1 MILVDVLSS
10 TILLRERWSRYSN
23 QETLHPVSRIVMLG
37 YAVAMH
43 VKFNFR
49 SLFFFFCALLDCRPR
64 GIIFR
69 ATSGITSFRL
79 R

>member
-10 TILLRERWSRYSN
+10 TILLRESWSRYSN
-23 QETLHPVSRIVMLG
+23 QETLHPVSRIVLLG

-49 SLFFFFCALLDCRPR
+49 SLFVFFFARY
-64 GIIFR
+64 
-69 ATSGITSFRL
+69 
-79 R
+79 

>member
-23 QETLHPVSRIVMLG
+23 QETLHPVSRIVLLG

-49 SLFFFFCALLDCRPR
+49 SLFFFLCVLLDCRPR

>member
-23 QETLHPVSRIVMLG
+23 QETLHPVSRIVLLG

-43 VKFNFR
+43 VKY
-49 SLFFFFCALLDCRPR
+49 ARPR